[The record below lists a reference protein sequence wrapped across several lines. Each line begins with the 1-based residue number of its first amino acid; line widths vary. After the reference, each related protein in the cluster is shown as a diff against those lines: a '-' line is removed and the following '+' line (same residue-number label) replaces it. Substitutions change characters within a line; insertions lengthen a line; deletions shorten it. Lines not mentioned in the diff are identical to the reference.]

1 MITLTKDNYLT
12 FTGAGPTWTC
22 NIKPFPQ
29 KYDNLFIEAQ
39 KAAEEIYSLRQGKVY
54 MMYSGGVDSEFA
66 LSIFLSLGM
75 DITPVIIKLNPNYNE
90 HDIAYAYEFCKSKN
104 ITPLIIDIDF
114 DHFVQSGMMLDYAKK
129 YKSKQY
135 QMSATI
141 YCISKLNGTILGG
154 HCEPYIN
161 HLQSG
166 DIDKWNVRYD
176 EYEYSIANYYFENN
190 IYGTPNFNSWTP
202 GMMASFL
209 HDPRIV
215 ELANNKLPSKMGSN
229 SSKHI
234 IYNRHGN
241 LNLTVRPKLHG
252 YEIVEKSEIFKH
264 ESFKEIEEFGKTCSG
279 VFERDYFEFMKEMS
293 N

>member
-1 MITLTKDNYLT
+1 MITLTKDNHLT
-12 FTGAGPTWTC
+12 FEGTGSTWTC
-22 NIKPFPQ
+22 NIKPFP
-29 KYDNLFIEAQ
+29 KTYDNLFVEAQ
-39 KAAEEIYSLRQGKVY
+39 KAAEEIYSLRQGNVY

-75 DITPVIIKLNPNYNE
+75 NVIPVIIKLNPGYND

-104 ITPLIIDIDF
+104 ITPITIDIDF
-114 DHFVQSGMMLDYAKK
+114 DQFVKSGSMLEYAKK

-141 YCISKLNGTILGG
+141 HSISKLDGTILGG

-161 HLQSG
+161 HIPG
-166 DIDKWNVRYD
+166 TDIWNFHYD

-202 GMMASFL
+202 GMMVSYL
-209 HDPRIV
+209 NDPRIID
-215 ELANNKLPSKMGSN
+215 LANNKIPVKMGSN

-264 ESFKEIEEFGKTCSG
+264 ESFNEIIEFGKTCSG
-279 VFERDYFEFMKEMS
+279 VFKKDYFEFMKEMTVL
-293 N
+293 